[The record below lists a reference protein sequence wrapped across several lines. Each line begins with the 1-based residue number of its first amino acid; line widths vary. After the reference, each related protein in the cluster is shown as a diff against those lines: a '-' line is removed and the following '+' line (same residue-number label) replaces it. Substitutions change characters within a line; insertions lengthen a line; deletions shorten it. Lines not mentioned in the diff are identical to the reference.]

1 MLAKDKRYELIVPMV
16 SAGRIHFFRDLFY
29 FIPKTIVA
37 RDLGINNVRFT
48 RLIDEVQD
56 FALADLFRLAALLE
70 MEPLSLLRLV
80 VDQHVADKKAKR
92 PKGSK

>member
-1 MLAKDKRYELIVPMV
+1 MV
-16 SAGRIHFFRDLFY
+16 SAGRIHHFRDLFH

-48 RLIDEVQD
+48 RLIDEVED
-56 FALADLFRLAALLE
+56 FTLSDLLRLATLME
-70 MEPLSLLRLV
+70 MEPLALLRLIF
-80 VDQHVADKKAKR
+80 DQHTADKKAKR

>member
-1 MLAKDKRYELIVPMV
+1 MLAKDRRYELIVPMV
-16 SAGRIHFFRDLFY
+16 SAGRIHHFRDLFH

-48 RLIDEVQD
+48 RLIDEVEG
-56 FALADLFRLAALLE
+56 FTLSDLLRLAVLME

-80 VDQHVADKKAKR
+80 LDQHAADKKAKR